1 MEQRNVTPLLFEN
14 LFAKPIKLTFDEPHT
29 SSDGGAVLVEAINQK
44 MDLTSA
50 FTEAINDPRQTGKIK
65 HSIDE
70 LVRQRIFAIACGYA
84 DCNDAAR
91 LADDPVMKLLAGIDV
106 RDQESKLASQATLSR
121 FENAVT
127 AEMLFQIGC
136 GLTERVIE
144 YQRRRRK
151 GKRRP
156 RRITIDIDPTDD
168 PTHGQQAFAFF
179 NSYYD
184 NWCYLPLT
192 VYISFDDEPQ
202 QYLVGVMLR
211 PGNAPA
217 TLWVSWVLRRLIGTL
232 RRTWKKPAIRVRLDG
247 GFAAPGIFDL
257 LEWLDVEYLI
267 NMAKNSRL
275 EQLAEPLMEQA
286 RRLHEELGGTQQVFG
301 ECLYAAH
308 SWQGQ
313 QRRVIIKA
321 EVVAANGCP
330 RRDNPRFVVTNMSYT
345 PKNVYKCYRRRGDV
359 ENRIK
364 ELSEGLEIDRTSC
377 SSFYANA
384 LRVLLTSAAYML
396 IQALRE
402 RIAEPQMR
410 CAQVWTLREKL
421 FKIAA
426 RVKVTCRHIHIALP
440 ETFAYPDIFSR
451 LARALGAVPIGVT

>member
-1 MEQRNVTPLLFEN
+1 MKQRHATPLLFEN
-14 LFAKPIKLTFDEPHT
+14 LFAQPLKLTFDEPHT

-50 FTEAINDPRQTGKIK
+50 FTEAINDSRQPGKVK
-65 HSIDE
+65 HTIEE
-70 LVRQRIFAIACGYA
+70 LVRQRIFALACGYP
-84 DCNDAAR
+84 DGNDAAR
-91 LADDPVMKLLAGIDV
+91 LADDPVMKLLAGIDA
-106 RDQESKLASQATLSR
+106 RDEESKLASQATLSR
-121 FENAVT
+121 FENAIT
-127 AEMLFQIGC
+127 PEMLFQIGTN
-136 GLTERVIE
+136 LAERVIE
-144 YQRRRRK
+144 YQRHRRQGRRK
-151 GKRRP
+151 PK
-156 RRITIDIDPTDD
+156 RITIDIDPTDD
-168 PTHGQQAFAFF
+168 PTYGQQTFTFF

-202 QYLVGVMLR
+202 QYLVGVILR

-217 TLWVSWVLRRLIGTL
+217 TMWTPWVLRRLVETL
-232 RRTWKKPAIRVRLDG
+232 RAAWKKTAIRVRLDG

-257 LEWLDVEYLI
+257 LEWLEVEYLI

-275 EQLAEPLMEQA
+275 EQLAQALMAQA
-286 RRLHEELGGTQQVFG
+286 RQLHQELGGTQQVFG

-313 QRRVIIKA
+313 ERRVIIKA
-321 EVVAANGCP
+321 EVVAAPGCP
-330 RRDNPRFVVTNMSYT
+330 PRDNPRFVVTNMSYT
-345 PKNVYKCYRRRGDV
+345 PKNVYKCYRQRGDV

-364 ELSEGLEIDRTSC
+364 ELLDGLEIDRTSC
-377 SSFYANA
+377 TSFFANTF
-384 LRVLLTSAAYML
+384 RVLLTTAAYML
-396 IQALRE
+396 IQALRD
-402 RIAEPQMR
+402 RITDPQMR

-440 ETFAYPDIFSR
+440 ETFAYADIFSR
-451 LARALGAVPIGVT
+451 LARALGAIALGVT